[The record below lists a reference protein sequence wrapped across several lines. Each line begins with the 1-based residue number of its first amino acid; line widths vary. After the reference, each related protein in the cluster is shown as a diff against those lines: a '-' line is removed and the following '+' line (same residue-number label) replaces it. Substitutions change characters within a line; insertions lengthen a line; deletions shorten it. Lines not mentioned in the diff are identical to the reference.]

1 MGGSIVALELR
12 VRVVSLLI
20 VPNHVV
26 LVHSRHVDGI
36 DFFLAFLNQLLS
48 SRIKCRLGLREGRN
62 ARRMRRWQYPGH
74 FHCFAAIFAFW
85 RDLLDP
91 FRNAPL
97 CFCDKLL
104 GICVGFFQESQ

>member
-48 SRIKCRLGLREGRN
+48 SRIKCRLGVGEGRD
-62 ARRMRRWQYPGH
+62 ARRKTRWQYPGH
-74 FHCFAAIFAFW
+74 FHCFAAIFAFCGIF
-85 RDLLDP
+85 LTHLETH
-91 FRNAPL
+91 L
-97 CFCDKLL
+97 CVFATNYLE
-104 GICVGFFQESQ
+104 FA